1 MASVIFQ
8 CSSSNKVS
16 FQNVAQ
22 IRITYL
28 SKNGTLTITE
38 IEGRR
43 TDEFRSY
50 DLGVTE
56 INMSVNEQTK
66 VVSLN
71 RGVDFDTT
79 WKAFGVDNISWE
91 DLPEGQL
98 SVVVEMPNTS
108 PTLYEAKFTGEIDM
122 VFDKYTIAYDANG
135 GSGTPDSQTKT
146 YNTDIY
152 LSSVIPTKT
161 GYEFVEWVSNEP
173 KSYQPNDVVTY
184 NGNLTLV
191 AQWEATEWLKNK
203 TITME
208 SLGALHK
215 YNTER
220 LDALQKYSEDTYIAK
235 TNIIPLANGGTGSD
249 DGTIGLKNL
258 FAAGITILSENQ
270 YGDTLPEAGT
280 VGRIFFKKLS
290 E

>member
-8 CSSSNKVS
+8 CSFSDNPN
-16 FQNVAQ
+16 FLNVAQ
-22 IRITYL
+22 MRITYIA
-28 SKNGTLTITE
+28 KNGKLTITE

-50 DLGVTE
+50 DLRVTE
-56 INMSVNEQTK
+56 INMSVNGQTK
-66 VVSLN
+66 VVSLKN
-71 RGVDFDTT
+71 GVDFDTT
-79 WKAFGVDNISWE
+79 WKAFGVDDISWE
-91 DLPEGQL
+91 DLPEAQL
-98 SVVVEMPNTS
+98 AVAVEMPTS
-108 PTLYEAKFTGEIDM
+108 TQTLYRAKFTGEIDM
-122 VFDKYTIAYDANG
+122 VFDRYRITYDANG
-135 GSGTPDSQTKT
+135 GIGAPNSQTKI
-146 YNTDIY
+146 YNSAIR

-161 GYEFVEWVSNEP
+161 GYEFVKWVSNEP
-173 KSYQPNDVVTY
+173 KGGYQPNDIVTY

-191 AQWEATEWLKNK
+191 ALWEATQWLKNK

-208 SLGALHK
+208 SLGTLHK
-215 YNTER
+215 YN
-220 LDALQKYSEDTYIAK
+220 EDTYMAK
-235 TNIIPLANGGTGSD
+235 TNIIPIANGGTGSD
-249 DGTIGLKNL
+249 DGATGLKNL